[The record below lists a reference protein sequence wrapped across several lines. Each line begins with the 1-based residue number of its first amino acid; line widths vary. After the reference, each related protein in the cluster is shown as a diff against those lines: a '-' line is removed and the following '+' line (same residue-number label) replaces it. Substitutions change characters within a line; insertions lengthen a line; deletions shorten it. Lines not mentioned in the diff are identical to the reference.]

1 MCDWTLALSI
11 ASAGM
16 QYVSGQQQ
24 AAATAESMKQQTE
37 LMYQQA
43 AEKEKQ
49 INQQAANSE
58 AERQKQGMI
67 ERAQMKTTAG
77 ESGALGFSADRLLKD
92 SFMQQGTDLM
102 SLEANRAN
110 QIKQTELEKRGAQAK
125 GQANAQDAYNKAPT
139 IMGTGLQ
146 IAGDVAK
153 YNKSIKDKTASKT
166 GLAQ

>member
-24 AAATAESMKQQTE
+24 AAATAEAMAQQTQ
-37 LMYQQA
+37 LMYDQA

-49 INQQAANSE
+49 INSQAANTE

-77 ESGALGFSADRLLKD
+77 ESGALGFSSDRLLKD
-92 SFMQQGTDLM
+92 SFMQEGTDLM
-102 SLEANRAN
+102 SIEANRQN
-110 QIKQTELEKRGAQAK
+110 QIKQTELEKRGAMMK
-125 GQANAQDAYNKAPT
+125 GDAATADAYNKAPT
-139 IMGTGLQ
+139 IIGTGLQ
-146 IAGDVAK
+146 IGAEYASYKGKVGKYSTAK
-153 YNKSIKDKTASKT
+153 TN
-166 GLAQ
+166 